1 MRDEQGGDDQASR
14 YPGGNDDVEQSEA
27 LEVARLR
34 PGGHGLVD
42 VVLMGC
48 LSRDDRSVPV
58 EEVNRVD

>member
-1 MRDEQGGDDQASR
+1 
-14 YPGGNDDVEQSEA
+14 
-27 LEVARLR
+27 VARLR